1 MLAGLRHPST
11 LCAKFCAR
19 LCAAIVLCGTN
30 AQAQSI
36 EEFYR
41 GKTLSIILFT
51 TPGSIYD
58 TYARLLARYLP
69 RHLAGQPSVVV
80 KNMSGAGGLQAA
92 RHLNEAAPR
101 DGTTIGGLSR
111 ALIFEPLLG
120 KNVAQVDYRKFGW
133 LGSMSQST
141 AVYVS
146 WKGRSK
152 IETAQDL
159 FTQELLIAG
168 TGAAAETTIITTAI
182 NGIVGT
188 RIKLIQG
195 YAGSVA
201 GLLAL
206 ERGEVDGGFP
216 TMEALK
222 TVHPDWLRDGKL
234 NLLFQTR
241 QMPDPEIASV
251 PTVISLAKTE
261 EQQQDLRFMFP
272 RDAFGRP
279 YVTPP
284 GLPPDRLKALQDAFA
299 ATVNDPELAAETEKL
314 NIPLALTSGEELEA
328 IVREMY
334 ATPPEVV
341 ERVKRYMPKD

>member
-1 MLAGLRHPST
+1 MASGLRLSRSKWLT
-11 LCAKFCAR
+11 VLF
-19 LCAAIVLCGTN
+19 AAIAAWGLTATG
-30 AQAQSI
+30 AHAQSAQ
-36 EEFYR
+36 EFYK
-41 GKTLSIILFT
+41 GKTISIVLFT

-58 TYARLLARYLP
+58 TYARLLSRYLSKHVP
-69 RHLAGQPSVVV
+69 GQPMVVV
-80 KNMSGAGGLQAA
+80 RNMSGAGGLQAA
-92 RHLNEAAPR
+92 RHLAEVAPR

-120 KNVAQVDYRKFGW
+120 KNVAQVDYLKFGW

-152 IETAQDL
+152 VETAQDL
-159 FTQELLIAG
+159 FHQELLIPG

-182 NGIVGT
+182 NGILGT
-188 RIKLIQG
+188 KMKLVQG

-216 TMEALK
+216 TLEALK

-234 NLLFQTR
+234 NMLFQTR
-241 QMPDPEIASV
+241 PTPDPEIASV
-251 PTVISLAKTE
+251 PTVISLARTDD
-261 EQQQDLRFMFP
+261 QRADLRFLFP

-284 GLPPDRLKALQDAFA
+284 GVPADRLKALQNAFA
-299 ATVNDPELAAETEKL
+299 ATVRDPEVIAETAKL
-314 NIPLALTSGEELEA
+314 KIPLALTSGNELA
-328 IVREMY
+328 TIVRESY
-334 ATPPEVV
+334 ATPAEVV
-341 ERVKRYMPKD
+341 ERVRRHMPRD

>member
-1 MLAGLRHPST
+1 MASALIMMPMLGKAALLVVPFALIALDVQASPECMTKQEARAKWPAKPIYLHGSSRCWNDQPLSSRPST
-11 LCAKFCAR
+11 TS
-19 LCAAIVLCGTN
+19 AAN
-30 AQAQSI
+30 ASDSVT
-36 EEFYR
+36 
-41 GKTLSIILFT
+41 KTL
-51 TPGSIYD
+51 
-58 TYARLLARYLP
+58 ALALP
-69 RHLAGQPSVVV
+69 VPRPKPTKTEIFFPSVVV

-188 RIKLIQG
+188 RIKLVQG

-241 QMPDPEIASV
+241 QTPDPEIASV
-251 PTVISLAKTE
+251 PTVISYLAVTE
-261 EQQQDLRFMFP
+261 APPPVVVAL
-272 RDAFGRP
+272 AFEPTLTWYLSSGARP
-279 YVTPP
+279 ARSPTAVIT
-284 GLPPDRLKALQDAFA
+284 
-299 ATVNDPELAAETEKL
+299 
-314 NIPLALTSGEELEA
+314 
-328 IVREMY
+328 
-334 ATPPEVV
+334 
-341 ERVKRYMPKD
+341 